1 MRSELFDPALR
12 DSHYEGNVAKYLVDL
27 HDANAC
33 FNFCGGMMFQE
44 RTRFIFD
51 KSSDIRGDLLGGL

>member
-51 KSSDIRGDLLGGL
+51 KYVHQTRIVL